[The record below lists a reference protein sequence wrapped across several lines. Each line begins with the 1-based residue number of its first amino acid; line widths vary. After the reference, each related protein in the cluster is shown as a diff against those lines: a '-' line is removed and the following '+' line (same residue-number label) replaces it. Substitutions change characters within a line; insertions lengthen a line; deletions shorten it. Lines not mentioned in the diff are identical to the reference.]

1 MIPDP
6 HLPPPFPPSPPSP
19 HDALLRMIQGAMGTE
34 LVGLMARLGLPDA
47 LRDGPRASGEVAS
60 ALGLHA
66 GALHRLMRGLV
77 MYDLLFEDD
86 AGRFGLTA
94 TGALLR
100 TDVPDSMHDA
110 ACWMHDIGY
119 PAVHGLRHTVRT
131 GEVAFDYVF
140 GTSLFEH
147 LATHRD
153 SGERFDRLM
162 TASTRGVAR
171 EALALYDF
179 SRFQRIF
186 DVGGGNGAFLA
197 EILRAHPGASGT
209 LVDMPAVAE
218 SARRRFEAEGLA
230 ARCTVRPC
238 DFFEEVPPG
247 GDLYLLSRVLHDWD
261 DSGCIRLLRR
271 CHRAMSGRGRLLVIE
286 QLLES
291 RVRKNPG
298 AVAADLEMLT
308 MLPGRERTRDELR
321 ALLTPAGFSI
331 REVVPVRSPAGDVR
345 YLIEAEPLQTK

>member
-6 HLPPPFPPSPPSP
+6 HLLPPFPPRRPSP
-19 HDALLRMIQGAMGTE
+19 HDALLRMIQGAMGTA
-34 LVGLMARLGLPDA
+34 LVGLMARLGIPDA

-94 TGALLR
+94 IGALLR

-131 GEVAFDYVF
+131 GEIAFDYVF

-153 SGERFDRLM
+153 AGERFDRLM
-162 TASTRGVAR
+162 TASNRGVAR
-171 EALALYDF
+171 AALALYDF

-186 DVGGGNGAFLA
+186 DVGGGSGTLLA
-197 EILRAHPGASGT
+197 EILKAHPRASGT

-218 SARRRFEAEGLA
+218 STRARFEAEGLA
-230 ARCTVRPC
+230 ARCSVHPC

-247 GDLYLLSRVLHDWD
+247 GDLYILSRVLHDWNN
-261 DSGCIRLLRR
+261 SSCIRILRN
-271 CHRAMSGRGRLLVIE
+271 CHRAMAGRGKLLVIE
-286 QLLES
+286 QLLAK
-291 RVRKNPG
+291 RVRSNPG

-308 MLPGRERTRDELR
+308 MLPGHERTREELR
-321 ALLTPAGFSI
+321 ALLSPSGFSI
-331 REVVPVRSPAGDVR
+331 REILPVTSPAGDVR
-345 YLIEAEPLQTK
+345 YLIEAVPLQAK